1 MTGLH
6 ADALA
11 VLERWSAPDARQER
25 LRREYVDHLRR
36 HTDGL
41 DRSCFRDHVT
51 AGALVVSADASQV
64 LLTLHRKARA
74 WFHLGGHCEPGDA
87 TLAAAALREARE
99 ESGIHDLALDP
110 EPVHLDR
117 HEVRFC
123 DPRGTVRHLDVRFV
137 AVAPDGADHAVSDE
151 SLDVRWWPVDA
162 LPTDAADMREL
173 VARARERLQARS
185 SRAI

>member
-1 MTGLH
+1 MSLH

-11 VLERWSAPDARQER
+11 VLRGWSAPDDRQER
-25 LRREYVDHLRR
+25 LRREYVDHLEQ
-36 HTDGL
+36 HADGME
-41 DRSCFRDHVT
+41 RTCFPDHVT
-51 AGALVVSADASQV
+51 AGAVVLSADASRT

-74 WFHLGGHCEPGDA
+74 WFYLGGHCEASDA
-87 TLAAAALREARE
+87 TLAGAALREAGE
-99 ESGIHDLALDP
+99 ESGITALALDP

-123 DPRGTVRHLDVRFV
+123 DPRGPVRHLDVRFL
-137 AVAPDGADHAVSDE
+137 AVAPPQAVHAVSEE

-162 LPTDAADMREL
+162 LPAGTEDLHEL
-173 VARARERLQARS
+173 VALARARLQPRAS

>member
-1 MTGLH
+1 MSLH
-6 ADALA
+6 ADAVG
-11 VLERWSAPDARQER
+11 VLGGWRAPDAHQER
-25 LRREYVDHLRR
+25 LRREYVDHLERHADGMRR
-36 HTDGL
+36 A
-41 DRSCFRDHVT
+41 CFPDHVT
-51 AGALVVSADASQV
+51 AGAVVLSADGSHT

-74 WFHLGGHCEPGDA
+74 WFHLGGHCEDSDP

-99 ESGIHDLALDP
+99 ESGIADLALVP

-123 DPRGTVRHLDVRFV
+123 DPRGPVRHLDVRFL
-137 AVAPDGADHAVSDE
+137 AVAPEGAAHAVSEE

-162 LPTDAADMREL
+162 LPTEAADLHEL
-173 VARARERLQARS
+173 VALARARLQSRTS

>member
-1 MTGLH
+1 MTRLH

-11 VLERWSAPDARQER
+11 VLDGWSAPDERQER

-36 HTDGL
+36 HPDGL
-41 DRSCFRDHVT
+41 DRSCFPDHLT
-51 AGALVVSADASQV
+51 AGALVVAADGSRV

-87 TLAAAALREARE
+87 ALASAALREARE
-99 ESGIHDLALDP
+99 ESGIEDLGLDP
-110 EPVHLDR
+110 QPVHLDR

-137 AVAPDGADHAVSDE
+137 AVAPDGAEHTVSDE

-162 LPTDAADMREL
+162 LPTDAADLREL
-173 VARARERLQARS
+173 VRLALARLQAS